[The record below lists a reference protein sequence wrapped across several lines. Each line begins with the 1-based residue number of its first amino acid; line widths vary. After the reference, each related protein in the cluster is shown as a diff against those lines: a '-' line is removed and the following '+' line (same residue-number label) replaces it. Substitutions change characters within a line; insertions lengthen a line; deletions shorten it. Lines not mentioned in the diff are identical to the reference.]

1 MDLFNK
7 AFYLSFGLI
16 VLVIY
21 LGTLTHEEVK
31 FEQKA
36 YSFWPIALLLM
47 VTSCAGFFLA
57 GYQPIFFLAV
67 ANTSLVFSA
76 LAIVLF
82 IRSWDSSNFPI
93 RLRGFW
99 IAYGVFLIFYEI
111 FRIYG
116 SFEARVYFM
125 TSILGLTSLAALVEL
140 YLIPKNERSKQF
152 IILKIA
158 FFTHLCIIVLRVVGL
173 TLGIAATTAAS
184 TIYQEGPFTAMLR
197 VLGVCSNLLIYLA
210 IGNILLEKVWRKEE
224 RKSAD
229 NELIMLSSLNA
240 LAQARDNETGAHIV
254 RTQAYARRIAWRLR
268 QQGDYVDQLSDRAI
282 DRIHGAA
289 PLHDIGK
296 VGIPDS
302 ILYKDGPLSK
312 EEWSIMKSHALI
324 GETVLESAKSQLP
337 NDGEHEDDV
346 IDVAIKIAGE
356 HHEQWDGGG
365 YPRGLAGA
373 NISLPARIMS
383 IVDMYDALISKRVYK
398 EEWTHDDAVN
408 EIVAKKGS
416 HFDPLIVQAFVLE
429 QDHFKE
435 IAQRHK
441 DEGVEY
447 QSFRTAP
454 HTVEQKLR
462 HSEER
467 FEFLFKHSPIGMAMV
482 DHATG
487 DFVEVNEALLHYT
500 QYSKEEFLNLSF
512 WDITP
517 KEYEKQEQEQ
527 MEDLN
532 RVGSFGPNYKEYI
545 RKDGSR
551 FPISIRGFILS
562 DVDGRKLV
570 WGIIEDL
577 SKKSS

>member
-21 LGTLTHEEVK
+21 LGTLRHEEIK
-31 FEQKA
+31 AQQKA
-36 YSFWPIALLLM
+36 YYFWPMALLLM
-47 VTSCAGFFLA
+47 ATSCAGFFLA
-57 GYQPIFFLAV
+57 GYQPIFFLSL
-67 ANTSLVFSA
+67 ANTSLFFSA

-82 IRSWDSSNFPI
+82 IRSWDSSNSMVQ
-93 RLRGFW
+93 RRSFW
-99 IAYGVFLIFYEI
+99 VAFGIFLIFYEI

-125 TSILGLTSLAALVEL
+125 TSIMGLTSLGALVEL
-140 YLIPKNERSKQF
+140 YLIPKNERSNQF

-158 FFTHLCIIVLRVVGL
+158 FFTHLLFIVFRI
-173 TLGIAATTAAS
+173 LGITFSIAATTSAS

-197 VLGVCSNLLIYLA
+197 VLGVCSSLLIYLA
-210 IGNILLEKVWRKEE
+210 IGNILIEKVWRKEE

-229 NELIMLSSLNA
+229 NELKMLSSLNA
-240 LAQARDNETGAHIV
+240 LAQARDNETGAHII

-268 QQGDYVDQLSDRAI
+268 QQGNYVDQLSDRSI
-282 DRIHGAA
+282 DLIYSAA

-312 EEWSIMKSHALI
+312 EEWSVMKSHALI

-337 NDGEHEDDV
+337 DDGAREDDV

-356 HHEQWDGGG
+356 HHEHWNGGG

-373 NISLPARIMS
+373 TISLPARIMS
-383 IVDMYDALISKRVYK
+383 LADMYDALISKRVYK
-398 EEWTHDDAVN
+398 EEWTHDKAIS
-408 EIVAKKGS
+408 EIVAKKGT
-416 HFDPLIVQAFVLE
+416 HFDPLIVEAFVLE

-441 DEGVEY
+441 DEEVQS
-447 QSFRTAP
+447 QSFRTAT

-462 HSEER
+462 HSEDR

-487 DFVEVNEALLHYT
+487 DFVEVNEALLNYT
-500 QYSKEEFLNLSF
+500 QYTKEEFLNLSY

-527 MEDLN
+527 IEELN
-532 RVGSFGPNYKEYI
+532 RTGSFGPNYKEYI

-577 SKKSS
+577 TKKLS

>member
-1 MDLFNK
+1 
-7 AFYLSFGLI
+7 
-16 VLVIY
+16 
-21 LGTLTHEEVK
+21 
-31 FEQKA
+31 
-36 YSFWPIALLLM
+36 
-47 VTSCAGFFLA
+47 
-57 GYQPIFFLAV
+57 
-67 ANTSLVFSA
+67 
-76 LAIVLF
+76 
-82 IRSWDSSNFPI
+82 
-93 RLRGFW
+93 
-99 IAYGVFLIFYEI
+99 
-111 FRIYG
+111 
-116 SFEARVYFM
+116 
-125 TSILGLTSLAALVEL
+125 
-140 YLIPKNERSKQF
+140 
-152 IILKIA
+152 
-158 FFTHLCIIVLRVVGL
+158 
-173 TLGIAATTAAS
+173 
-184 TIYQEGPFTAMLR
+184 
-197 VLGVCSNLLIYLA
+197 
-210 IGNILLEKVWRKEE
+210 
-224 RKSAD
+224 
-229 NELIMLSSLNA
+229 MLSSLNA

-337 NDGEHEDDV
+337 NDGAHEDDV

-373 NISLPARIMS
+373 SISLPARIMS

-441 DEGVEY
+441 DEGVQY

-500 QYSKEEFLNLSF
+500 QYSKDEFLNLSF

>member
-16 VLVIY
+16 VLVIS
-21 LGTLTHEEVK
+21 LGTLTHKEVK
-31 FEQKA
+31 SQQKA
-36 YSFWPIALLLM
+36 YHFWPMALLLM
-47 VTSCAGFFLA
+47 VTSCMGFFLA
-57 GYQPIFFLAV
+57 GFQPIFFLAL
-67 ANTSLVFSA
+67 ANTSLFFSA

-82 IRSWDSSNFPI
+82 IRSWDSSNANI
-93 RLRGFW
+93 QSRTFW
-99 IAYGVFLIFYEI
+99 IAYVVFLIFYEF

-125 TSILGLTSLAALVEL
+125 TSIMGLTSLAALVEL
-140 YLIPKNERSKQF
+140 YLIPKNERSNQF

-158 FFTHLCIIVLRVVGL
+158 FLAHVLLIILRIAGL
-173 TLGIAATTAAS
+173 TYGIATTTAAI

-197 VLGVCSNLLIYLA
+197 VLGICSSLLIYLA
-210 IGNILLEKVWRKEE
+210 IGNILLEKIWRKEE

-229 NELIMLSSLNA
+229 NELKMLSSLNA
-240 LAQARDNETGAHIV
+240 LALARDNETGAHII
-254 RTQAYARRIAWRLR
+254 RTQAYARRIAVRLR
-268 QQGDYVDQLSDRAI
+268 QQGNYVDQLSDKAI
-282 DRIHGAA
+282 DQIHGAA

-296 VGIPDS
+296 VGIPDY
-302 ILYKDGPLSK
+302 ILYKDGPLTK
-312 EEWSIMKSHALI
+312 EEWSVMKSHALI

-337 NDGEHEDDV
+337 DDGVHVDDV
-346 IDVAIKIAGE
+346 IDIAIKMAGE
-356 HHEQWDGGG
+356 HHEQWNGGG
-365 YPRGLAGA
+365 YPRGLAG
-373 NISLPARIMS
+373 NKISLPARIMA
-383 IVDMYDALISKRVYK
+383 IVDMYDALISERVYK
-398 EEWTHDDAVN
+398 QGWTHDQAVS
-408 EIVAKKGS
+408 EIVSKKGS
-416 HFDPLIVQAFVLE
+416 HFDPLVVEAFVLE

-447 QSFRTAP
+447 QSFRAAT

-467 FEFLFKHSPIGMAMV
+467 FEFLFQHSPIGMAMV

-487 DFVEVNEALLHYT
+487 AFIEVNDALLNYT
-500 QYSKEEFLNLSF
+500 QYTKEEFLNLSF

-517 KEYEKQEQEQ
+517 AEYEQQEQAQIE
-527 MEDLN
+527 MLN
-532 RVGSFGPNYKEYI
+532 KTGSFGPNYKEYI

-577 SKKSS
+577 SKKPS

>member
-1 MDLFNK
+1 
-7 AFYLSFGLI
+7 
-16 VLVIY
+16 
-21 LGTLTHEEVK
+21 
-31 FEQKA
+31 
-36 YSFWPIALLLM
+36 
-47 VTSCAGFFLA
+47 
-57 GYQPIFFLAV
+57 
-67 ANTSLVFSA
+67 
-76 LAIVLF
+76 
-82 IRSWDSSNFPI
+82 
-93 RLRGFW
+93 
-99 IAYGVFLIFYEI
+99 
-111 FRIYG
+111 
-116 SFEARVYFM
+116 M
-125 TSILGLTSLAALVEL
+125 TSILGLTSLGALVEI

-158 FFTHLCIIVLRVVGL
+158 FFTHLCIIVLRILGL
-173 TLGIAATTAAS
+173 TLGIAAASSVS
-184 TIYQEGPFTAMLR
+184 TIYQEGPFTSMLR
-197 VLGVCSNLLIYLA
+197 VLGVSSNLLIYLA

-224 RKSAD
+224 KKSAD

-240 LAQARDNETGAHIV
+240 LAQARDNETGAHII

-268 QQGDYVDQLSDRAI
+268 QQGHYVDQLSDRAI

-296 VGIPDS
+296 VGIPDY

-312 EEWSIMKSHALI
+312 EEWSIMKSHAVI

-337 NDGEHEDDV
+337 HDGAHEDDV

-356 HHEQWDGGG
+356 HHEQWNGGG

-373 NISLPARIMS
+373 SISLPARIMS

-398 EEWTHDDAVN
+398 EEWTHDDAAN
-408 EIVAKKGS
+408 EIVAKKGT
-416 HFDPLIVQAFVLE
+416 HFDPLIVEAFVLE

-447 QSFRTAP
+447 QSFRSVP

-467 FEFLFKHSPIGMAMV
+467 FEFLFKHSPIGMALV
-482 DHATG
+482 DFATG
-487 DFVEVNEALLHYT
+487 TFIEANEALLHYT

-577 SKKSS
+577 SKKPS